1 MIRKAGGMR
10 LGAWSGAAESPY
22 ATGDYR
28 KQQRDGDAAV
38 GGLDLTRCG
47 RYDSTGPKNN
57 GKLSMCLK
65 NVFLLYIFLWT
76 GERKARDGYDS
87 RKSACLALF
96 GCQTECQALVLE
108 RNGHS

>member
-1 MIRKAGGMR
+1 MDFAPIYMIRKAGGMR

-28 KQQRDGDAAV
+28 KQHRDGDAAV

-57 GKLSMCLK
+57 GKLSMCLSMYSS
-65 NVFLLYIFLWT
+65 FT
-76 GERKARDGYDS
+76 SSCEQAREKRETDMIQGSQHVSLCLDV
-87 RKSACLALF
+87 RRSAD
-96 GCQTECQALVLE
+96 Q
-108 RNGHS
+108 